1 LTGALAVNEK
11 LTELVSELF
20 DLDPSLVNDELAP
33 EDVDQ
38 WDSLNH
44 LRLVTAVEQEF
55 GIKLSTGDI
64 ESITSLGVLHALI
77 EQSSP

>member
-1 LTGALAVNEK
+1 VNEK

-20 DLDPSLVNDELAP
+20 DLDPSLVNDELTP

-38 WDSLNH
+38 WDSMNH

-55 GIKLSTGDI
+55 GIKLSTSDI
-64 ESITSLGVLHALI
+64 ESITSVGVLRALI
-77 EQSSP
+77 EQSAR

>member
-1 LTGALAVNEK
+1 MNAK

-20 DLDPSLVNDELAP
+20 DLDPSSINDALTP

-55 GIKLSTGDI
+55 GIKLSTSDI

-77 EQSSP
+77 EHSSP

>member
-1 LTGALAVNEK
+1 VNEK

-20 DLDPSLVNDELAP
+20 DIDPSVVSDELTP

-55 GIKLSTGDI
+55 EIKLSTSDI
-64 ESITSLGVLHALI
+64 ESITSLAVLRALI
-77 EQSSP
+77 EQHAR

>member
-1 LTGALAVNEK
+1 MNAK

-20 DLDPSLVNDELAP
+20 DLDPSSINDALTP

-55 GIKLSTGDI
+55 GIKLSTSDI

>member
-1 LTGALAVNEK
+1 MNEK

-20 DLDPSLVNDELAP
+20 DIDPSVVSDELTP

-55 GIKLSTGDI
+55 EIKLSTSDI
-64 ESITSLGVLHALI
+64 ESITSLAVLRALI
-77 EQSSP
+77 EQHAR

>member
-1 LTGALAVNEK
+1 MNEK

-20 DLDPSLVNDELAP
+20 DIDPPLINDELTP

-44 LRLVTAVEQEF
+44 LRLVTAAEQEF
-55 GIKLSTGDI
+55 GIKLSTAEI
-64 ESITSLGVLHALI
+64 ESITSLGVLRQLI
-77 EQSSP
+77 EQSAR